1 MSPYLTIYTTM
12 KQYLYLPHA
21 KCKNCKHL
29 DESCVRSYKCFDE
42 NCPAHSIGIVVEDSV
57 CDLANKYKTA
67 VANRDLHQLQS
78 ILQKVQS
85 NGRAFEYKFKQEIKK

>member
-67 VANRDLHQLQS
+67 VASRDLHQLQLT
-78 ILQKVQS
+78 LQKVQS
-85 NGRAFEYKFKQEIKK
+85 NGRAFEYKFKKEKKK

>member
-1 MSPYLTIYTTM
+1 M

-21 KCKNCKHL
+21 RCKTCKHL
-29 DESCVRSYKCFDE
+29 DESCVRQYKCFDE

-57 CDLANKYKTA
+57 TDLANKYKSA
-67 VANRDLHQLQS
+67 VKSQNLQQLS
-78 ILQKVQS
+78 TILQKVKR